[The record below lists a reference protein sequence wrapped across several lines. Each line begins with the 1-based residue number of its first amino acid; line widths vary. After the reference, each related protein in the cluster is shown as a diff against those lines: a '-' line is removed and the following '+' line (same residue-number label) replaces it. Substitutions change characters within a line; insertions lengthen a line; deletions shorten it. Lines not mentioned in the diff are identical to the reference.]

1 MKRRAMGE
9 SPRIG
14 AWGLLEED
22 DDRQPRENMRHS
34 VQREVFSHG
43 LGIVEIRL

>member
-14 AWGLLEED
+14 AWGLLED
-22 DDRQPRENMRHS
+22 DDRQPRENMPHS
-34 VQREVFSHG
+34 VQREVFSHD